1 MNLPTGQNPVDAKKL
16 FFQQDAVNAQISAEQ
31 APETTFKTLEQV
43 EKEHILKA
51 LEFAGGSKTKA
62 AALLGVSVKTVY
74 NKLSVYGV

>member
-16 FFQQDAVNAQISAEQ
+16 FFQQDAAKPQQVEQQ

-74 NKLSVYGV
+74 NKLSVYGA